1 MTVVELIL
9 LMQGMARDHR
19 KRVFSLRE
27 LSVLKGESRASSAM
41 ALLRAARKGIVAR
54 TGNQWI
60 NLMDPPDIL
69 EVALALRSPC
79 CMSFE
84 SALHRRGVISQ
95 APRGAL
101 TMATPG
107 RSFSCRTAVGPI
119 RFFHLKPALFFGFDE
134 QRVALA
140 EKAWLDLLYIRG
152 LQGREGIVTETVH
165 LDVLDR
171 RRLAKMARRF
181 PAWVGELAGITPR

>member
-1 MTVVELIL
+1 VTVVELIR
-9 LMQGMARDHR
+9 LMQGMAMDHR

-27 LSVLKGESRASSAM
+27 LSVLKGESRAASAM

-69 EVALALRSPC
+69 EVALALRSPS

-95 APRGAL
+95 TPRGAL
-101 TMATPG
+101 TMAVTGRPG
-107 RSFSCRTAVGPI
+107 FFVTAVGPI
-119 RFFHLKPALFFGFDE
+119 RFFHLKPALFFGYDE
-134 QRVALA
+134 HRVALA

-152 LQGREGIVTETVH
+152 LRGRTGIISETVH

-171 RRLAKMARRF
+171 RLLARMARRF
-181 PAWVGELAGITPR
+181 PAWVGALAGITPR